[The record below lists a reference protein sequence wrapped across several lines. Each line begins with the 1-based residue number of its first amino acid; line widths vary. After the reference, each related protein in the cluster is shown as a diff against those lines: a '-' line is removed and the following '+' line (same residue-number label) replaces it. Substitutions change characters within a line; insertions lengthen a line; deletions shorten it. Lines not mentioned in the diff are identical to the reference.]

1 MFDKIFKKFNNI
13 ERKLENLIKIGVV
26 IEVNYADCT
35 ARVKIG
41 EIETNFLS
49 FATVKAGSHKMW
61 SPVEIGEQVLIFSPS
76 GELTNGIIFG
86 SLYSNANAAPNSTPA
101 KEVRIVPAGIDVTT
115 NKFVING
122 QLKVN
127 GSVSVSGDV
136 INGGDVISGGDQV
149 AGSISTQNHTH
160 AGCQG
165 GSTGK
170 PQ

>member
-1 MFDKIFKKFNNI
+1 MWQKILKKFNNI
-13 ERKLENLIKIGVV
+13 ERKLENLIKIGV
-26 IEVNYADCT
+26 ITEVNYSDCT

-41 EIETNFLS
+41 KNETNFLP
-49 FATVKAGSHKMW
+49 FATIKAGSHKVW
-61 SPVEIGEQVLIFSPS
+61 SPVEVGEQVLIFSPS

-101 KEVRIVPAGIDVTT
+101 KEVRIVPAGVDVTT

-122 QLKVN
+122 QLEVN
-127 GSVSVSGDV
+127 GNVAVSGQ
-136 INGGDVISGGDQV
+136 INSGGDQI
-149 AGSISTQNHTH
+149 AGSISTQTHTH